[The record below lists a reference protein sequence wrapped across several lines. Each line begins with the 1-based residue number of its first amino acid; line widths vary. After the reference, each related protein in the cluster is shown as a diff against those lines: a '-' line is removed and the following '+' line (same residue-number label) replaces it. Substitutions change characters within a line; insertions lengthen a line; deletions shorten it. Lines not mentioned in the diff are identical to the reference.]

1 MRETVGVWCLGLS
14 LPSPTGLGFLSLAFV
29 AMRLRQSSVGPC
41 GHRATDTGLWPLCAV
56 QAQVSA
62 EGGLGLQDWEWGHPA
77 PGPSGVAWVF
87 LHRIDYFFQ
96 ARVPCSSGVPLCGHH
111 PQGCEWGKVSGV
123 SPVGSSPTA
132 VWRSFLE
139 RQLGAPPH
147 TPRSWGHRKSSCLVL
162 AVGGYWHSRT
172 FHHAMREALGNA
184 TFT

>member
-1 MRETVGVWCLGLS
+1 MGVWCLGLS
-14 LPSPTGLGFLSLAFV
+14 LPSPTGLGSLSLAFV
-29 AMRLRQSSVGPC
+29 ALRLRQSSVGPLRPS
-41 GHRATDTGLWPLCAV
+41 GYRYRALAFVCSSLSGVCRGWTWTP
-56 QAQVSA
+56 
-62 EGGLGLQDWEWGHPA
+62 GLGTGHSV
-77 PGPSGVAWVF
+77 PGPSGVARVF

-132 VWRSFLE
+132 IWSSFLE
-139 RQLGAPPH
+139 RQLAAPPH
-147 TPRSWGHRKSSCLVL
+147 TPRSWGHRKSSYPVL